1 VRARMGLREDPTG
14 LAKTLN
20 VVGLDLTPEAR
31 AGLLDDV
38 VDVILS
44 HPIRPLAETTVELL
58 ASVTAG
64 ETNGEPVQR
73 VLPFEIYTPENL

>member
-1 VRARMGLREDPTG
+1 M
-14 LAKTLN
+14 
-20 VVGLDLTPEAR
+20 
-31 AGLLDDV
+31 
-38 VDVILS
+38 S
-44 HPIRPLAETTVELL
+44 LAETTVELL

>member
-1 VRARMGLREDPTG
+1 MGLREDASG
-14 LAKTLN
+14 LAKSLN

-31 AGLLDDV
+31 SGPRRRCRRHSLT
-38 VDVILS
+38 
-44 HPIRPLAETTVELL
+44 PIKSSPKTVELL

-73 VLPFEIYTPENL
+73 LLPFEIYTPENL